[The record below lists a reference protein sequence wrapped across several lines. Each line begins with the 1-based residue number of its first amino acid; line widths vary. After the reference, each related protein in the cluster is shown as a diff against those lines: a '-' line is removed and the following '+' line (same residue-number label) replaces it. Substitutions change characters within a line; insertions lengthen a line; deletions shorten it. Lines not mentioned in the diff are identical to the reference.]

1 MNKIE
6 NPNHVNPVQQRPSVE
21 IDVLTERIIGCAYAV
36 HNALGPGF
44 LEKVYE
50 NALRIELEEE
60 GLAVEQQH
68 PVPVRYRGRV
78 VGDFYA
84 DLMVETRVIV
94 ELKAVVNLA
103 KEHEVQLVNYLT
115 ATGIDDGLL
124 INFGSS
130 VDVKRKFREYRRQD

>member
-1 MNKIE
+1 MDIN
-6 NPNHVNPVQQRPSVE
+6 
-21 IDVLTERIIGCAYAV
+21 VLTERIIGCAYAV
-36 HNALGPGF
+36 HRALGPGF

-50 NALRIELEEE
+50 NALRIDLEEA
-60 GLAVEQQH
+60 GLSVTQQQ
-68 PVPVRYRGRV
+68 PIPVRYRDRL

-84 DLMVETRVIV
+84 DLMVEGRVIV
-94 ELKAVVNLA
+94 ELKAVQNLA

-130 VDVKRKFREYRRQD
+130 VQVKRKFRQYKRQDSQDEQD